1 MLTVMKAYSY
11 LENHAE
17 MVVPMILVLK
27 NQEDLSMLEKKNV
40 QPNICSLE
48 GI

>member
-27 NQEDLSMLEKKNV
+27 NQEELSMLEKKMYSQIYAV
-40 QPNICSLE
+40 
-48 GI
+48 

>member
-17 MVVPMILVLK
+17 MAVPMILVLK
-27 NQEDLSMLEKKNV
+27 NQEDVSMLEKKYSKIYAV
-40 QPNICSLE
+40 
-48 GI
+48 